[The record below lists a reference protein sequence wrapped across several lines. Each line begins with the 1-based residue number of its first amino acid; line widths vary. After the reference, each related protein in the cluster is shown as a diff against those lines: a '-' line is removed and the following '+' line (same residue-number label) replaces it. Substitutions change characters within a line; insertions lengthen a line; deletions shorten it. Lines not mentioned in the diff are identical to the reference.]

1 MSCVNVSASGS
12 GRAVL
17 RALADL
23 ERLLAG
29 LSLGTGGQ
37 RRAEPVAEDHAAGLP
52 LQDTASQAPHLV
64 SIC

>member
-17 RALADL
+17 PALADL

-29 LSLGTGGQ
+29 LSLGTGGR
-37 RRAEPVAEDHAAGLP
+37 RRAEPVAEDYAAGLL

>member
-29 LSLGTGGQ
+29 VSLGTGGQ
-37 RRAEPVAEDHAAGLP
+37 RRAGLVAEDYAAGLL